1 MRDSIT
7 LFSFFHNKYNMIKIY
22 RYFLPKNFPFYKFV
36 LTGRENS
43 CWKKLAILWHTKI
56 LDPLTNPKVNI
67 KFSDRKKWWKK
78 WNDAFWQIH
87 ISRNSI
93 SNYCNFFSTPKCVF
107 YLSFFFETKYFV
119 SDVFYFFECIGATQY
134 FLSLKYTTLTFVIRS
149 FIYISF
155 PVYCIWTLASLL
167 WLKCSCTSFFHWQ

>member
-93 SNYCNFFSTPKCVF
+93 SNYCNLLFIIFLWDEIFCVWCILLLWMYRGNSIF
-107 YLSFFFETKYFV
+107 PVIEIHNLDFRNSFFHL
-119 SDVFYFFECIGATQY
+119 Y
-134 FLSLKYTTLTFVIRS
+134 FLSCVLYLNLSFLAVIK
-149 FIYISF
+149 
-155 PVYCIWTLASLL
+155 V
-167 WLKCSCTSFFHWQ
+167 

>member
-93 SNYCNFFSTPKCVF
+93 SNYCNFFIYHFSLRRNILCLMYFTSLNVSGQLNISCHWNTQPW
-107 YLSFFFETKYFV
+107 LS
-119 SDVFYFFECIGATQY
+119 
-134 FLSLKYTTLTFVIRS
+134 
-149 FIYISF
+149 
-155 PVYCIWTLASLL
+155 
-167 WLKCSCTSFFHWQ
+167 